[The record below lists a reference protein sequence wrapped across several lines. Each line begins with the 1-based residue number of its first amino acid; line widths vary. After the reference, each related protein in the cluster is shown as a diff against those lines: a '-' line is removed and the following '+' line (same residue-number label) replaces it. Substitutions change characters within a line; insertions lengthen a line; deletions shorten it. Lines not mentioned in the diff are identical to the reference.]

1 MTSHSTAIYTPF
13 ADGRT
18 VRDIVEHSPALVT
31 DAWCRQLIRQVLQS
45 LEQQYASGAPH
56 RPITP
61 DSVVMLDSGEAL
73 LLPSSESPEGAAAPG
88 IAADLHALA
97 LVVHY
102 AISAELPPEGPL
114 GPRLYD
120 DYSDALTHSIDRCLG
135 PNQRLRPKSIA
146 ELRAMLGIASDDL
159 VEPAP
164 AQAVTADEPA
174 ELVPA
179 TAVHAEETVAA
190 TLSPLQPA
198 EDTQTASAATAT
210 GAAPVPTPTAP
221 VGLDKMPT
229 PRHASRVDAEHGAAP
244 LAPTTARVR
253 PLPEADISARP
264 APAATPL
271 KPSAHPASDTAPA
284 AAAPKAGTQPPAP
297 RAQGGLEH
305 WAMIAGAAV
314 VLLAAGGALYTHLN
328 QDNSADVVA
337 LSLPPQEGAA
347 RGLDT
352 GEAVVAPAA
361 HAAPADA
368 SAAGAPP
375 AGAADTAGMPAA
387 PVATAAGNPAV
398 AVAGRHAD
406 AVVNGTTYKLLIK
419 PWGTVYVNG
428 VDRGVSPPVKR
439 LTLGQGQHTI
449 RIVNPNFAE
458 HVMTVNADGAENAI
472 IEHDFT
478 APTEQGR

>member
-31 DAWCRQLIRQVLQS
+31 EAWCRQLLRQVLQS

-56 RPITP
+56 RPVTP
-61 DSVVMLDSGEAL
+61 DSIVMLDSGEAL
-73 LLPSSESPEGAAAPG
+73 LLSLPDTAGNAAEANL
-88 IAADLHALA
+88 AADLYGLA
-97 LVVHY
+97 LVIHY

-120 DYSDALTHSIDRCLG
+120 DYSDQLTQAIDRCLG

-146 ELRAMLGIASDDL
+146 ELRAMLGIENEVMAA
-159 VEPAP
+159 PAP
-164 AQAVTADEPA
+164 APAPLQAVDTSRTDEQA
-174 ELVPA
+174 APA
-179 TAVHAEETVAA
+179 TAGPYAVPAPEEHVPQA
-190 TLSPLQPA
+190 PA
-198 EDTQTASAATAT
+198 QEQE
-210 GAAPVPTPTAP
+210 APA
-221 VGLDKMPT
+221 M
-229 PRHASRVDAEHGAAP
+229 AAAP
-244 LAPTTARVR
+244 LPNTF
-253 PLPEADISARP
+253 ARP
-264 APAATPL
+264 ALAATPL
-271 KPSAHPASDTAPA
+271 KPSSHPAPQAATTQTHSPAPA
-284 AAAPKAGTQPPAP
+284 QAQAR
-297 RAQGGLEH
+297 RARSGLER

-328 QDNSADVVA
+328 QDNSADMVA
-337 LSLPPQEGAA
+337 LSLPPQEKAA

-352 GEAVVAPAA
+352 GETVVAPAA
-361 HAAPADA
+361 EAVHPAAATPADGAAPAGEFATAAD
-368 SAAGAPP
+368 AAGASALPV
-375 AGAADTAGMPAA
+375 AANTAAA
-387 PVATAAGNPAV
+387 PG
-398 AVAGRHAD
+398 AGRQAD

-419 PWGTVYVNG
+419 PWGIVYVNG

-458 HVMTVNADGAENAI
+458 HVMTVTSGGAESAT

-478 APTEQGR
+478 AQAEGGRQQ

>member
-31 DAWCRQLIRQVLQS
+31 EAWCRQLLRQVLQS

-61 DSVVMLDSGEAL
+61 DSIVMLDSGETL
-73 LLPSSESPEGAAAPG
+73 LLSPPDTGATPG
-88 IAADLHALA
+88 SAGEANLAADLYALA

-120 DYSDALTHSIDRCLG
+120 DYSANLTQTIDRCLG

-146 ELRAMLGIASDDL
+146 ELRTMLGFEQEAMA
-159 VEPAP
+159 EPAP
-164 AQAVTADEPA
+164 AAALA
-174 ELVPA
+174 
-179 TAVHAEETVAA
+179 VAA
-190 TLSPLQPA
+190 TADTAVTGEQPMPDMA
-198 EDTQTASAATAT
+198 GLHAT
-210 GAAPVPTPTAP
+210 PVPEGRFPEPSAQPQPREQEAP
-221 VGLDKMPT
+221 AVAAALHPGT
-229 PRHASRVDAEHGAAP
+229 DAF
-244 LAPTTARVR
+244 
-253 PLPEADISARP
+253 SRP

-271 KPSAHPASDTAPA
+271 KPSSHPAPEAAVPNPPAATQAPA
-284 AAAPKAGTQPPAP
+284 PWA
-297 RAQGGLEH
+297 RSSLER
-305 WAMIAGAAV
+305 WAMVAGAAV

-328 QDNSADVVA
+328 QDNSADLVA
-337 LSLPPQEGAA
+337 LSLPPQEQAA
-347 RGLDT
+347 RGLAP

-361 HAAPADA
+361 EAANQDGAAPAGELATTGAPAGDPAAAAALTAAAHAAP
-368 SAAGAPP
+368 SPG
-375 AGAADTAGMPAA
+375 TAGGA
-387 PVATAAGNPAV
+387 
-398 AVAGRHAD
+398 RQAD

-428 VDRGVSPPVKR
+428 IDRGVSPPVKR

-449 RIVNPNFAE
+449 RIVNPNFPE
-458 HVMTVNADGAENAI
+458 HVMTVTAGDAENAT

-478 APTEQGR
+478 AQAEGGR